1 MTTIGFIRHGS
12 THWNKEG
19 RAQGSSDIPLDEDG
33 LAEAEKLAER
43 IGSEK
48 WDSIYSSHL
57 LRAKQTADRI
67 GGRAGIPVW
76 SDERIRE
83 AGGGEIEG
91 TTERERIAKWGAGWR
106 ELDLGIEKPESV
118 IARGRSFLDEV
129 LSRHQG
135 KRILIVS
142 HGSFIR
148 TMLNHLLPGSEYDGH
163 LTNTSVTILV
173 LDDRNWTC
181 GLYNCTKHLE

>member
-33 LAEAEKLAER
+33 LNDAEKLAER
-43 IGSEK
+43 IESEK
-48 WDSIYSSHL
+48 WDYVYSSHL

-67 GGRAGIPVW
+67 GGRSGIPVW

-91 TTERERIAKWGAGWR
+91 TTEQERIAKWGAGWR

-118 IARGRSFLDEV
+118 ITRGSSFLEEV
-129 LSRHQG
+129 LSRHKG

-148 TMLNHLLPGSEYDGH
+148 TMLKHLLPDSEYDGH
-163 LTNTSVTILV
+163 LTNTSVTTLV
-173 LDDRNWTC
+173 LDDRDWTC